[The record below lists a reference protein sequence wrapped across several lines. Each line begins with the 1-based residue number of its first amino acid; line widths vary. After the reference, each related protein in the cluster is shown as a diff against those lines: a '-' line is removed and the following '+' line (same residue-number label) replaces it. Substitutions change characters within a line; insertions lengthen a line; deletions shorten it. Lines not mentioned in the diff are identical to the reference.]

1 MPIPQLSQEL
11 IRSHANNKSWQR
23 GETYY
28 HNDYVRQV
36 VQRGNRI
43 VADVDGSD
51 IELYKVNIEVEKDK
65 LGTVYCSCPYSFGG
79 YCKHIVAALLVC
91 LREPE
96 RIEQRSSLETILD
109 RLNEVQTQALIQELV
124 ADNPALIDDIE
135 YFADR
140 VAPSAPTKSSSE
152 SPTQKKITVNVNS
165 IRSKVRYILRD
176 AVSHY
181 EYGGEEDPAT
191 EEISSLIQDA
201 QMYTQRGDTV
211 NAIAMLEAIT
221 NSCIEN
227 WDLVDDYGVDPYE
240 VASELNTVWCET
252 IFSADIPEAE
262 KVDLGVSLEFWNNE
276 WDGSFDTA
284 IAALKQGW
292 DDPELTQILAGNI
305 SDYIAAEEEYPY
317 DDGNL
322 TLIRLQ
328 ILEREKR
335 FTEYLH
341 LAEAKG
347 QVTKYLNRL
356 VRLDRVAEAM
366 AKSQSQMQTME
377 QALALYEVLVES
389 QNAQSEALE
398 IANRG
403 LNLPGYCQYKLATW
417 ASEIALK
424 LDDLVSA
431 KNAKVKAFQAQP
443 NFDDYKTIEK
453 LATEDWSTI
462 REELLAE
469 LATASSW
476 GTDEAKVDIY
486 LYESMIDKAIAVVTD
501 TSSYRDNLVHK
512 VMTAAIS
519 THSNWVISNACRRA
533 ESIMNEGKAK
543 YYEYAIAWLKQVR
556 AAYLASERK
565 REWTEY
571 REKIVSVHGRK
582 RKLMGLMKSVV

>member
-43 VADVDGSD
+43 VAEVEGSD
-51 IELYKVNIEVEKDK
+51 IEPYKVNIEVEKDK

-377 QALALYEVLVES
+377 QALALSEVLVES

>member
-43 VADVDGSD
+43 VAEVEGSD
-51 IELYKVNIEVEKDK
+51 IEPYKVNIEVEKDK

-347 QVTKYLNRL
+347 QVTKYLNR
-356 VRLDRVAEAM
+356 
-366 AKSQSQMQTME
+366 
-377 QALALYEVLVES
+377 
-389 QNAQSEALE
+389 
-398 IANRG
+398 
-403 LNLPGYCQYKLATW
+403 
-417 ASEIALK
+417 
-424 LDDLVSA
+424 
-431 KNAKVKAFQAQP
+431 
-443 NFDDYKTIEK
+443 
-453 LATEDWSTI
+453 
-462 REELLAE
+462 
-469 LATASSW
+469 
-476 GTDEAKVDIY
+476 
-486 LYESMIDKAIAVVTD
+486 
-501 TSSYRDNLVHK
+501 
-512 VMTAAIS
+512 
-519 THSNWVISNACRRA
+519 
-533 ESIMNEGKAK
+533 
-543 YYEYAIAWLKQVR
+543 
-556 AAYLASERK
+556 
-565 REWTEY
+565 
-571 REKIVSVHGRK
+571 
-582 RKLMGLMKSVV
+582 